1 MPSLS
6 APLATTPIR
15 DGRPA
20 PVTCAD
26 CGCRLAD
33 AGRGFVHYEAF
44 AGRDARG
51 CRRPCVGQVH
61 RLG

>member
-1 MPSLS
+1 ML
-6 APLATTPIR
+6 ANVPLASAPIR

-26 CGCRLAD
+26 CGCRLVGTVA
-33 AGRGFVHYEAF
+33 GFVHYTPF

-51 CRRPCVGQVH
+51 CRRPCVELVH
-61 RLG
+61 RIA